1 MPPSVSGMG
10 TVQDSAMDSQLSRI
24 SGMIQTHGQMTEKLR
39 QGQPKTSSGQA
50 QWTSFSDQHSQH
62 SGHRDEHGSQ
72 PNTSGMTLRSAKSS
86 DSLAIAGSPPTALS
100 KAKNSQP
107 AHRGSITSGLTS
119 GFMRIPGTG
128 AGNRGGSAQPST
140 ETRVSQAQMFTQ
152 PSSMAVAPSTSL
164 PSNSNLSSHRESVA
178 GQEIS
183 TSYVTTA
190 SLALR
195 PPSVGSGQ
203 AGTGSA
209 SRRYGNSTVYGQ
221 PGANGSNVQIGG
233 SGNANSRRTTV
244 NNRHSSRFLS
254 SQHLSH
260 VSFHSYPNASIA
272 EQEAQIRENLK
283 PYLDGTHHTD
293 EIQVRFKMGWKTLD
307 RFLRKI
313 AEEAEFASWNHDIR
327 GWATGSS
334 SGAEW
339 SESKKREKA
348 EAMERG
354 DYGKVVIVL
363 R

>member
-1 MPPSVSGMG
+1 
-10 TVQDSAMDSQLSRI
+10 MDSQISRI
-24 SGMIQTHGQMTEKLR
+24 SGMNQNLGQGQGQMAERMR
-39 QGQPKTSSGQA
+39 QGQRKSSSGQA
-50 QWTSFSDQHSQH
+50 QWTSFSDRHSQQ
-62 SGHRDEHGSQ
+62 SVPRDDGSQ
-72 PNTSGMTLRSAKSS
+72 HNTSGVTLRSAKSS
-86 DSLAIAGSPPTALS
+86 DSLAITGSPPTGTTRPKGVQA
-100 KAKNSQP
+100 
-107 AHRGSITSGLTS
+107 AHRGSMASGLTS

-128 AGNRGGSAQPST
+128 AGTRGGSALATT
-140 ETRVSQAQMFTQ
+140 ETRPSQPQMFTQ

-164 PSNSNLSSHRESVA
+164 PSNSNLSSHRGSVS

-183 TSYVTTA
+183 TSHVTTA

-203 AGTGSA
+203 AGAGSA
-209 SRRYGNSTVYGQ
+209 NRRYGNNTVYGH
-221 PGANGSNVQIGG
+221 PGANGSNVQVGG

-254 SQHLSH
+254 SQHHSHLSYQ
-260 VSFHSYPNASIA
+260 SYPNASLA
-272 EQEAQIRENLK
+272 EHEAQVREDLK

-307 RFLRKI
+307 TYLRKI
-313 AEEAEFASWNHDIR
+313 AEEADFASWHHEIK
-327 GWATGSS
+327 GWASGSN

-339 SESKKREKA
+339 SESKRREKA

>member
-1 MPPSVSGMG
+1 
-10 TVQDSAMDSQLSRI
+10 MDSQISRI
-24 SGMIQTHGQMTEKLR
+24 SGVNQNHGQGQGQMAERMR
-39 QGQPKTSSGQA
+39 QGQCKSSSGQA
-50 QWTSFSDQHSQH
+50 QWTSFSDRHSQH
-62 SGHRDEHGSQ
+62 SAARDESGSQ
-72 PNTSGMTLRSAKSS
+72 HNTSGMTIRSAKSS
-86 DSLAIAGSPPTALS
+86 DSLVVTGSPPTGLT
-100 KAKNSQP
+100 KAKAAP
-107 AHRGSITSGLTS
+107 AHRGSIASGLTS

-128 AGNRGGSAQPST
+128 AGNRGGSALATTTENRPSQP
-140 ETRVSQAQMFTQ
+140 QMFTQ

-164 PSNSNLSSHRESVA
+164 PSNSNLSSHRGSLA

-183 TSYVTTA
+183 TSHVTTA

-203 AGTGSA
+203 VGTGSA
-209 SRRYGNSTVYGQ
+209 SRRYGNNTVYGH

-244 NNRHSSRFLS
+244 NNRSSRFLS
-254 SQHLSH
+254 SQHHSH

-272 EQEAQIRENLK
+272 EHEAQVREELK

-307 RFLRKI
+307 TYLRKI
-313 AEEAEFASWNHDIR
+313 AEEADFPLWNHETK
-327 GWATGSS
+327 GWATGSN

-339 SESKKREKA
+339 SESKRREKA